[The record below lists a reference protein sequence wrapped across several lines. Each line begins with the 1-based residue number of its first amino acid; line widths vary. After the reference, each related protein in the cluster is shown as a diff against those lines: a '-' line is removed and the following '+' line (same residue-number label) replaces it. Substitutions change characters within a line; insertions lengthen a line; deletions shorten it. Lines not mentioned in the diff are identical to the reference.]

1 MERVLARMPVAAAA
15 DVVTARQNA
24 HRVAERLGLDR
35 QAQTRIAT
43 AVSEIARNA
52 FMHAGGGEIEFAVD
66 APAQPQQLCVTVRD
80 RGPGIPELSA
90 VLSGQKALPA
100 GRGTGLPSARR
111 LVDRFEIESAP
122 GAGTRVRL
130 WQRIPRAAA
139 ARLTAPALQAVGAGL
154 SGTRADPL
162 AALHEQDRELI
173 DSLNDLQERQA
184 EAARLNRELEET
196 NRGVVALYSELDQKA
211 EQLRSASDMKSKFL
225 SHMSHEFRTPL
236 NSILALSRLLADGV
250 DGELNHEQQRQV
262 EYIRRSAQGLLDMV
276 NDLLDLAKVEAGK
289 LDIRPS
295 TFSIEALFAGLR
307 GSLKPLL
314 GNAAVELVFD
324 DPAGL
329 PDLHAD
335 EQKVTQVL
343 RNLISNALKFTPRG
357 HVRVGARCDAAA
369 RRLVFTV
376 EDTGIGIAPEHLQAI
391 FEEFQQVEGVLQ
403 RGGTGLGLPLSRRLA
418 QLMGGDVTVRSTP
431 GQGSTFE
438 LFLPVR
444 FGDFAEPLP
453 AEGDDAAAMAAA
465 AQLVVIDDE
474 EAFRYV
480 IRHIA
485 QDAGLRVQEAAD
497 GEAGLA
503 LLRQAA
509 PDVVIL
515 DLHMPRLDGFGVL
528 QALAADAALR
538 AVPVIVCTSQ
548 ALSLDQKRALAAAYA
563 IVPKH
568 DVSREGLTTLIHNV
582 VNERRGST

>member
-1 MERVLARMPVAAAA
+1 MKRTLARLNVAGAA
-15 DVVTARQNA
+15 DVVVARQGA
-24 HRVAERLGLDR
+24 HRMAERLGLDR

-52 FMHAGGGEIEFAVD
+52 FTHAGGGEVELAVD
-66 APAQPQQLCVTVRD
+66 ASAQPQHLCVTVTD
-80 RGPGIPELSA
+80 HGPGIAELEA
-90 VLSGQKALPA
+90 VLSGAKSFAP

-111 LVDRFEIESAP
+111 LVDRFEIESTP
-122 GAGTRVRL
+122 AGTTVRL

-139 ARLTAPALQAVGAGL
+139 ARLTAATLQAIATGL
-154 SGTRADPL
+154 GTGLGGTRADPL

-173 DSLNDLQERQA
+173 QSLTDLQERQA
-184 EAARLNRELEET
+184 EAQRLNRELEET

-211 EQLRSASDMKSKFL
+211 EQLRSASDMKSRFL

-250 DGELNHEQQRQV
+250 DGELNSEQQRQV

-289 LDIRPS
+289 LDIRA
-295 TFSIEALFAGLR
+295 TGFTVDALFAGLR

-314 GNAAVELVFD
+314 VNPAVDLVFD
-324 DPAGL
+324 EPAGL
-329 PDLHAD
+329 PELHAD
-335 EQKVTQVL
+335 ETKVAQVL
-343 RNLISNALKFTPRG
+343 RNLISNALKFTQQG
-357 HVRVGARCDAAA
+357 HVHVSARHDAGAA
-369 RRLVFTV
+369 RLVFTV
-376 EDTGIGIAPEHLQAI
+376 QDTGIGIAPQHQQSV
-391 FEEFQQVEGVLQ
+391 FEEFKQVEGVLQ

-418 QLMGGDVTVRSTP
+418 QLMGGDVTLRDSRV
-431 GQGSTFE
+431 GAGSTFE

-444 FGDFAEPLP
+444 YGQ
-453 AEGDDAAAMAAA
+453 MAATPSQGQGMPDA

-485 QDAGLRVQEAAD
+485 QDAGLHVLEAGD
-497 GEAGLA
+497 GESGLQ
-503 LLRQAA
+503 LVRDRR
-509 PDVVIL
+509 PDLVIL

-528 QALAADAALR
+528 QALAGDEGLC
-538 AVPVIVCTSQ
+538 AVPVVVCTSQ
-548 ALSLDQKRALAAAYA
+548 SLSLDQKRALAAAYA

-568 DVSREGLTTLIHNV
+568 DVSREGLTTLIQNI
-582 VNERRGST
+582 VNERRRSA

>member
-1 MERVLARMPVAAAA
+1 MNRVLVRMPLAGAA
-15 DVVTARQNA
+15 DVVAARQAA

-52 FMHAGGGEIEFAVD
+52 VAHAGGGEVEFAAD
-66 APAQPQQLCVTVRD
+66 APAQPQHLCVSVSD
-80 RGPGIPELSA
+80 RGGGIAELDA
-90 VLSGQKALPA
+90 MLSGQKSFPP
-100 GRGTGLPSARR
+100 GRGTGLLSARR
-111 LVDRFEIESAP
+111 LVDRFEIDSTP
-122 GAGTRVRL
+122 AGTTVRL
-130 WQRIPRAAA
+130 AQRIPRAAT

-154 SGTRADPL
+154 GGTQADPL
-162 AALHEQDRELI
+162 AVLHEQDRELI
-173 DSLNDLQERQA
+173 QSLTDLQERQA

-211 EQLRSASDMKSKFL
+211 EQLRSASDMKSRFL

-250 DGELNHEQQRQV
+250 DGELNREQQRQV

-289 LDIRPS
+289 LDIRPT
-295 TFSIEALFAGLR
+295 TFTVQELFAGLR

-314 GNAAVELVFD
+314 VNPAVDLLFD

-329 PDLHAD
+329 PEVRAD
-335 EQKVTQVL
+335 EQKLAQVL
-343 RNLISNALKFTPRG
+343 RNLISNALKFTQQG
-357 HVRVGARCDAAA
+357 HVRVGARHDTAAG
-369 RRLVFTV
+369 RIVFTV
-376 EDTGIGIAPEHLQAI
+376 EDTGIGIAPEHLDTI
-391 FEEFQQVEGVLQ
+391 FEEFEQVQGALQ

-431 GQGSTFE
+431 GAGSTFE

-444 FGDFAEPLP
+444 YGSFAAPP
-453 AEGDDAAAMAAA
+453 AQAEGAMEDAP
-465 AQLVVIDDE
+465 QLVVIDDE

-485 QDAGLRVQEAAD
+485 QDAGLRVLEAAD

-503 LLRQAA
+503 LVRDSR
-509 PDVVIL
+509 PDLVIL
-515 DLHMPRLDGFGVL
+515 DLHMPRLDGFAVL
-528 QALAADAALR
+528 RALAADAALR
-538 AVPVIVCTSQ
+538 ATPVVVCTSQ
-548 ALSLDQKRALAAAYA
+548 ALTLEHKRALAAAYA

-568 DVSREGLTTLIHNV
+568 DVSRDGLTALINNV
-582 VNERRGST
+582 VNERRGFA